1 MMCMVGKMMSLRP
14 SLDEDDDMIWC
25 GLCHPYGDRF
35 VGLAGGN
42 GTCSCDGE
50 ERQQEGVHTVVQLM

>member
-1 MMCMVGKMMSLRP
+1 MVGKMMSLSP
-14 SLDEDDDMIWC
+14 ISDDNDMIWC